1 VVTFIKHS
9 RAARNITFSFSS
21 DRKAT
26 PVFPVQLFKVFSV
39 FATETFRTESLL
51 DCNSN
56 TGRFACFFLQ
66 NVHLYSSIMVKIT
79 SNIKKKKKKRKKDIT
94 QILTCR
100 THYFKVSTA
109 QTDTIKLGKS
119 KLNWYDGNL
128 T

>member
-1 VVTFIKHS
+1 
-9 RAARNITFSFSS
+9 
-21 DRKAT
+21 
-26 PVFPVQLFKVFSV
+26 
-39 FATETFRTESLL
+39 
-51 DCNSN
+51 
-56 TGRFACFFLQ
+56 
-66 NVHLYSSIMVKIT
+66 MVKIT

>member
-1 VVTFIKHS
+1 LPPKLSEQNRCWT
-9 RAARNITFSFSS
+9 
-21 DRKAT
+21 AT
-26 PVFPVQLFKVFSV
+26 AILEGLHV
-39 FATETFRTESLL
+39 
-51 DCNSN
+51 
-56 TGRFACFFLQ
+56 FFLQ